1 MLTNASDPMPHA
13 ALSAEFLNALKARR
27 NGRDFVAESLVASR
41 SALLIVDM
49 QNVFVDPAGALG
61 VSTASAVVPA
71 INRLAD
77 GFRRCGSTVA
87 WVRTTFS
94 DSGRGRWQRYFDG
107 LAPGDG
113 GEALRQNFYAGA
125 EGHAF
130 WPGLNRS
137 PADIV
142 VDKDRFSAFVEGA
155 SDLEKILQARGV
167 DTLAIAGTLTNVCC
181 ESTMRDAMM
190 RDFQCILVGDACA
203 ARTDSEHIASLENAA
218 RFFGDVMNTEDVLF
232 RLEASA

>member
-1 MLTNASDPMPHA
+1 MQHA
-13 ALSAEFLNALKARR
+13 ALSAEFLEALKARR
-27 NGRDFVAESLVASR
+27 NGREYVSEGLVPSR
-41 SALLIVDM
+41 TALLIVDM

-61 VSTASAVVPA
+61 VPTASAVVPA
-71 INRLAD
+71 INHLAD
-77 GFRRCGSTVA
+77 GFRRCSSTVA
-87 WVRTTFS
+87 WVRTTFT

-107 LAPGDG
+107 IAPGDG
-113 GEALRQNFYAGA
+113 GESLRRNFYAGA
-125 EGHAF
+125 AGHAF
-130 WPGLNRS
+130 WPGLKRS
-137 PADIV
+137 TTDVV

-155 SDLEKILQARGV
+155 SDLEETLRARGV
-167 DTLAIAGTLTNVCC
+167 DTLVITGTLTNVCC

-218 RFFGDVMNTEDVLF
+218 RFFGDVMNAEDVLF

>member
-1 MLTNASDPMPHA
+1 MPHA
-13 ALSAEFLNALKARR
+13 ALSAEFLNALKTRR

-113 GEALRQNFYAGA
+113 GEALRAPVAAAFLGRTEAADAG
-125 EGHAF
+125 ERGFHAHA
-130 WPGLNRS
+130 PPPDSAAAQVSTVSSAAPPRTIQPERVTASRS
-137 PADIV
+137 
-142 VDKDRFSAFVEGA
+142 
-155 SDLEKILQARGV
+155 
-167 DTLAIAGTLTNVCC
+167 
-181 ESTMRDAMM
+181 
-190 RDFQCILVGDACA
+190 
-203 ARTDSEHIASLENAA
+203 
-218 RFFGDVMNTEDVLF
+218 
-232 RLEASA
+232 